1 MRLQLNRDVRHTQR
15 QTRRMDLD
23 TAKIDEAILGLLYL
37 TLHDQVRAWKSMDWA
52 AMGRLHEKGLIHD
65 PVNKSKSVV
74 LTDAGLREAERIF
87 TEQFAKPTHAPAIVQ
102 YGDATAEVRAA
113 EGITGSLCR
122 SAVDGSTFFR
132 AYGEDG
138 SFTDYALRHDD
149 LRVTI
154 ASDAMASFY
163 HVGDE
168 PVLDHSPQVLG
179 LQPGKANRAP
189 GA

>member
-1 MRLQLNRDVRHTQR
+1 
-15 QTRRMDLD
+15 MDHD
-23 TAKIDEAILGLLYL
+23 TAKIDEAILGLLFL
-37 TLHDQVRAWKSMDWA
+37 SLHDQARAWKSMDWA

-65 PVNKSKSVV
+65 PVNKAKSVV

-87 TEQFAKPTHAPAIVQ
+87 TEQFTKPRHAAAIVQ
-102 YGDATAEVRAA
+102 YGGATAEVRAA
-113 EGITGSLCR
+113 EGATGFLCR

-132 AYGEDG
+132 VYSEDG
-138 SFTDYALRHDD
+138 SFTDYAMRHDD
-149 LRVTI
+149 LCVTI

-168 PVLDHSPQVLG
+168 PVLDHSPEVLG
-179 LQPGKANRAP
+179 LQLGKASRAP